1 MLARIEARN
10 QLEHTIYYCKEA
22 AENRGSERLSELADK
37 VALWLEVPN
46 FLALLVQ
53 VLVLQYRSTCVAGTK
68 VQILT
73 QKALQDADAAVTEV
87 KEYAGMR
94 P

>member
-1 MLARIEARN
+1 M
-10 QLEHTIYYCKEA
+10 
-22 AENRGSERLSELADK
+22 
-37 VALWLEVPN
+37 ALWLEVPTV
-46 FLALLVQ
+46 LALLVAT
-53 VLVLQYRSTCVAGTK
+53 VLALLVPKDLCYWYQSTCVAGTK

-73 QKALQDADAAVTEV
+73 HKALQDADAAVTEV

>member
-37 VALWLEVPN
+37 VALWLEVSN

-53 VLVLQYRSTCVAGTK
+53 VRVLLVPKYLCCWYKSTNTDAEGTSGRRCCC
-68 VQILT
+68 
-73 QKALQDADAAVTEV
+73 D
-87 KEYAGMR
+87 
-94 P
+94 